1 MKGIT
6 ENAKNLFEEDLKYL
20 QEMAIKTRFNKFGNK
35 ILFYR
40 KPFTPISV
48 TKNYCELNCK
58 HCNKH
63 YLEHMYKV
71 DNPDDLI
78 KISKFLSKS
87 NVNGIILSGGSK
99 SDGSVPIYEF
109 KEVIKKIK
117 DETGLVINAHTGI
130 LNEKQAMIVSEF
142 LDSALTDV
150 IGDKETINDIL
161 GLDYDIDDYYKTLKY
176 LKQFGVR
183 NISPHIIVGLYYG
196 KIRGELNALDILRDI
211 DVSTIVIVVL
221 IPTKGTEME
230 NISPPRIE
238 DVAKII
244 STARLM
250 YPEKDISLSCV
261 RPGGRYRIYLDR
273 EAIKSGITK
282 IALPSKGA
290 YEASKE
296 LGLDIIEIN
305 ESKCCSW

>member
-1 MKGIT
+1 MKEIT

-244 STARLM
+244 SIARLM

>member
-1 MKGIT
+1 MNGIT
-6 ENAKNLFEEDLKYL
+6 ENAKNLFEGDLKYL

-99 SDGSVPIYEF
+99 RDGSVPIYEF
-109 KEVIKKIK
+109 KDVIKKIK
-117 DETGLVINAHTGI
+117 DETGLIINAHTGI

-196 KIRGELNALDILRDI
+196 KIRGELNALDLLRDI

-244 STARLM
+244 SIARLM

>member
-130 LNEKQAMIVSEF
+130 LNEKRAMIVSEF

-244 STARLM
+244 SIARLM